1 MGVAFIRGNIAAPS
15 YLLSTAGKWEDRVA
29 DTVIKTL
36 KKNMKVHQRDF
47 DKSMREHKRRLDEMS
62 SQLEKLSKMLP
73 KGKKAKRKST

>member
-1 MGVAFIRGNIAAPS
+1 
-15 YLLSTAGKWEDRVA
+15 VA